1 MPAAEQVQMQV
12 IHRLPPV
19 VPCVDDDAI
28 TLIQLLFA
36 RNLSCRGQQMAH
48 QRGVFGPRLR
58 ARTDVLFGDDQQMGR
73 SLRTDI
79 GKADAEFVFI
89 HAIGW
94 NSTVD
99 DFAEKAVRR
108 RRSAQLCFHGRKY
121 FGCCPAIQGL

>member
-36 RNLSCRGQQMAH
+36 RNLCRRRHQMAH
-48 QRGVFGPRLR
+48 QRRVFGSRLR
-58 ARTDVLFGDDQQMGR
+58 RRTDVLFGYDQQMGR
-73 SLRTDI
+73 SMRTDI

-89 HAIGW
+89 HATGW
-94 NSTVD
+94 NSPVN

>member
-1 MPAAEQVQMQV
+1 MPAAEQVEMKV

-19 VPCVDDDAI
+19 VPRVDDDAI

-36 RNLSCRGQQMAH
+36 RNLCRCGQQMTH
-48 QRGVFGPRLR
+48 QRRVFRPRLR
-58 ARTDVLFGDDQQMGR
+58 GRTDVLFGDDQQMGR

-89 HAIGW
+89 YATGW